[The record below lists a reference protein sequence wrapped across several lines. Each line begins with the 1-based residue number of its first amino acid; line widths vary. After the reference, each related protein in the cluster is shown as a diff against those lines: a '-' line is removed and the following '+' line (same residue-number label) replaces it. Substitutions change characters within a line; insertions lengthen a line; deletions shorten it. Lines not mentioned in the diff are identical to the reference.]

1 MSLAQKKQL
10 EVDNNHAIREMVVTN
25 KDTKAFYISQFN
37 IKTGV
42 GVNIVIRFD
51 EDFDWQSGFEN
62 KIYTPNSP
70 SCRHLLSANLGRQVS
85 I

>member
-25 KDTKAFYISQFN
+25 KDTKAFYISQLN

-51 EDFDWQSGFEN
+51 EDFD
-62 KIYTPNSP
+62 
-70 SCRHLLSANLGRQVS
+70 
-85 I
+85 

>member
-1 MSLAQKKQL
+1 MSLTQKKQL

-51 EDFDWQSGFEN
+51 EDFD
-62 KIYTPNSP
+62 
-70 SCRHLLSANLGRQVS
+70 
-85 I
+85 